1 MVNDIP
7 QGHAAFT
14 EYMEYCYPKVEINLS
29 AYGIDPAKFTPLT
42 NDYNAFLAAE
52 KTAVN
57 PETATSPAIHERNRL
72 QKKLEGTWRTF
83 RNENLRYN
91 TLVSDEDKESFG
103 IKISDGTRHSAGVP
117 TDTGTATPIRR
128 GTCEFE
134 IQVREEKTG
143 KLKNPAHASG
153 SNLYLA
159 VGAIGESPAF
169 SDYHRVSFESDNTH
183 ELFLRHEDVGKQA
196 NIFARYSNPH
206 GKEGPEGPVNT
217 FVIN

>member
-1 MVNDIP
+1 MTSDIP
-7 QGHAAFT
+7 RGHAAFT
-14 EYMEYCYPKVEINLS
+14 EYMEHCYSTVETNLS
-29 AYGIDPAKFTPLT
+29 AYGIDPSKLAPLT

-52 KTAVN
+52 KTASN
-57 PETATSPAIHERNRL
+57 PETATSPVIHERNRL
-72 QKKLEGTWRTF
+72 QKKLEGTWRIF

-91 TLVSDEDKESFG
+91 ALVSDKDKESFG
-103 IKISDGTRHSAGVP
+103 IKISDGTRHPAGIP
-117 TDTGTATPIRR
+117 TDTGTVTPIRR

-143 KLKNPAHASG
+143 KLKNPAHATG

-159 VGAIGESPAF
+159 VGALGESPAF
-169 SDYHRVSFESDNTH
+169 ADYHRVSFESDNTH
-183 ELFLRHEDVGKQA
+183 DLFLRHEDIGKQA
-196 NIFARYSNPH
+196 NVFARYSNPH